1 MANKNFTI
9 KALDEMAE
17 VLAVRNSQINNAKMH
32 MDRNAMLAKQ
42 AEKELQGTLDGSK
55 IMDNDAFIASLGN
68 AETYLFSEGSRFEDG
83 LSEEIDCI
91 LNEVDNAMKEKT
103 LFSEARMALEK
114 LEVISEVDDW
124 FELVNESRSYE
135 ERHKIG
141 LEDPYDQLF
150 SNYENAQIRHGL
162 IEKFS
167 LSQLDKDDYA
177 VAAGAGILAGIV
189 DAIFVGTIGKGGN
202 VSKLQGW
209 TDDKYGEIVDNFAER
224 YRASDQINKLDKSK
238 MSTETYREAKER
250 IWSSVS
256 EKSHKSNI
264 KYLEERFKVLYD
276 TTGGNNSKFIDGS
289 LLDGMNTNNHHLLS
303 LSHDPGPLGLVF
315 SIIDQLTQKA
325 SFIDVKGNLTFK
337 TTQNNNLLNGE
348 EVKGIIDAVHNWF
361 GHCLSD
367 VSGSNSSKYRGSG
380 LPAPFASVL
389 QKLQFG
395 NIPVDNDGKTVTLA
409 KLSEQ
414 MYKEGYDARA
424 FTAQL
429 LPVLVYEVI
438 VRTFWFFKQH
448 FYYGKSVKESLPIG
462 NNPDLQRMLFISATS
477 FTAIDTGHAAIK
489 SGFAEPITF
498 FMTLNYPGL
507 INFGFKSLQSTRY
520 QIKHIQKLTKFD
532 ADIQAEWDRL
542 ILRDM

>member
-17 VLAVRNSQINNAKMH
+17 VLAVRNSQINNAKTH
-32 MDRNAMLAKQ
+32 MDRNAVLVRKAN
-42 AEKELQGTLDGSK
+42 KELQDTLDGSK
-55 IMDNDAFIASLGN
+55 MMDNDAFLASLGN
-68 AETYLFSEGSRFEDG
+68 PETYLFSEGTTFEAG
-83 LSEEIDCI
+83 LSEEIDSI
-91 LNEVDNAMKEKT
+91 LNEVDNAMTEKT
-103 LFSEARMALEK
+103 LFSESRMSLEK

-124 FELVNESRSYE
+124 FEWVSESRSYA
-135 ERHKIG
+135 ERNQID
-141 LEDPYDQLF
+141 LENPYDQLF
-150 SNYENAQIRHGL
+150 SNYENVQIRHDL

-167 LSQLDKDDYA
+167 LSQLDKADYA
-177 VAAGAGILAGIV
+177 ISAGAGILAGIV
-189 DAIFVGTIGKGGN
+189 DAIFVETIGKGEN
-202 VSKLQGW
+202 VSQLQGW
-209 TDDKYGEIVDNFAER
+209 TDNKFEKIVDKFAER
-224 YRASDQINKLDKSK
+224 YRASDQINNLDKSK

-250 IWSSVS
+250 IWSSAG
-256 EKSHKSNI
+256 EKSHNSNI
-264 KYLEERFKVLYD
+264 KYLEDRFKVLYD

-289 LLDGMNTNNHHLLS
+289 ALDGMNTNNHHLLS

-315 SIIDQLTQKA
+315 SIIDQLTKKA
-325 SFIDVKGNLTFK
+325 SFIDVNGNLAFK
-337 TTQNNNLLNGE
+337 MTQNNNLLNGE

-367 VSGSNSSKYRGSG
+367 ISGSKSSKFRGSG

-395 NIPVDNDGKTVTLA
+395 SIPIDNKGKTATLA

-424 FTAQL
+424 LTAQMI
-429 LPVLVYEVI
+429 PVLVYEVI

-462 NNPDLQRMLFISATS
+462 NNVDLQRMLFISATS
-477 FTAIDTGHAAIK
+477 FTAIDVGHAAVK
-489 SGFAEPITF
+489 SGLSEPITF

-507 INFGFKSLQSTRY
+507 INFGFKSIQNTRY

-532 ADIQAEWDRL
+532 SDIQAEWDRL
-542 ILRDM
+542 ILVDV